1 MNSPSLCVKDVR
13 NIIHELKK
21 LQKDYTEKFR
31 TKTRN
36 LKEQALQY
44 LKGKFLER
52 GRGNMTSYAK
62 FVPETNNQKLQNFIS
77 DSPWDEKPVI
87 EQIQADVT
95 KLIGDKNTGAIHIDE
110 SGFKKDG
117 KNSVGVKRQYYG
129 RLGKIENCQMGV
141 YLGYTCGNRRTLIDE
156 RLYLPEDWVKDSV
169 RRKKCGVPDDIV
181 FKTKAQLG
189 LEMLLEA
196 QMRGVPF
203 AWVGMDCFYGE
214 QPWLLDE
221 IANRGMIYIADIPF
235 DTQVWLEKPRTEI
248 PEKKG
253 SRGPNPKQIKLAS
266 GEPPSKQVQIIAEQL
281 DSSQYTRVFLRETE
295 RKELWSMLACLRV
308 FPVRDKLPGVETWLI
323 IRKDEGENTT
333 KYQLSN
339 APADT
344 SIERLGQMSCSR
356 FWIERALEDGK
367 GEAGLADY
375 QVRGWTGWHHHMV
388 MTLLAML
395 FILRMVVNW
404 GEKAEMISVQDIK
417 EVLEVILPRNK
428 ITEEEILAILLH
440 KHQARLS
447 ARKSHHRRN
456 GFGI

>member
-1 MNSPSLCVKDVR
+1 MRLDI
-13 NIIHELKK
+13 NIIHELNKYQ
-21 LQKDYTEKFR
+21 QKFATLFW

-44 LKGKFLER
+44 LKGKFIEK
-52 GRGNMTSYAK
+52 GRGNMTSYARNI
-62 FVPETNNQKLQNFIS
+62 EGTNNQRVQHFIS
-77 DSPWDEKPVI
+77 DSPWDEKPI
-87 EQIQADVT
+87 IDQIQVDVT
-95 KLIGDKNTGAIHIDE
+95 NLIGDKINGSIHIDE

-117 KNSVGVKRQYYG
+117 KDSVGVKRQYLG

-141 YLGYTCGNRRTLIDE
+141 FLGYANGNRRTLIDE
-156 RLYLPEDWVKDSV
+156 RLYLPEDWANDPI

-196 QMRGVPF
+196 RERGVLF

-214 QPWLLDE
+214 QPWLLDD
-221 IANRGMIYIADIPF
+221 IASRGMVYIADTPC
-235 DTQVWLEKPRTEI
+235 DTQVWLEKPRIEI

-253 SRGPNPKQIKLAS
+253 IVGRNPKREKIIS
-266 GEPPSKQVQIIAEQL
+266 GEPQPIKVQELAKQL
-281 DSSQYTRVFLRETE
+281 DSSRYVRVFLRETE
-295 RKELWSMLACLRV
+295 RKELWSMLACLRI

-395 FILRMVVNW
+395 FILEMVVKW
-404 GEKAEMISVQDIK
+404 GKKAEMISVQDIK
-417 EVLEVILPRNK
+417 YVLEVILPK
-428 ITEEEILAILLH
+428 KKVTEKEILAIIEG

-447 ARKSHHRRN
+447 ARKSHHRKN
-456 GFGI
+456 GFGV